1 MAIKMERGD
10 YCVGPGGP
18 VILRG
23 ADAQFADALFRLQ
36 CVRGSFPF
44 LPALGSRQWRLG
56 LERPA
61 DRPAL
66 ARQYCAEALE
76 GTGVDAVEVGVREGG
91 RALVVEITLVRG
103 EKSTTVEV
111 SV

>member
-18 VILRG
+18 VALRG

-44 LPALGSRQWRLG
+44 LPALGSRLWRLG

-61 DRPAL
+61 ERTAL
-66 ARQYCAEALE
+66 ARQYCAEALAD
-76 GTGVDAVEVGVREGG
+76 TGIEVSEVSVREEG
-91 RALVVEITLVRG
+91 RALIVELTLVRG
-103 EKSTTVEV
+103 EKSTSVEV

>member
-1 MAIKMERGD
+1 MAIKMEHGD

-18 VILRG
+18 VELDG
-23 ADAQFADALFRLQ
+23 AEAQLADAVFRLQ

-44 LPALGSRQWRLG
+44 LPELGSRLWRLG

-66 ARQYCAEALE
+66 ARQYCAEALAD
-76 GTGVDAVEVGVREGG
+76 TGVYVSGVSVRQEA
-91 RALVVEITLVRG
+91 RALVVEATLERG
-103 EKSTTVEV
+103 EQSMIAEV

>member
-10 YCVGPGGP
+10 YCVCPGGP
-18 VILRG
+18 VELHG
-23 ADAQFADALFRLQ
+23 ADAIFADALFRLQ

-44 LPALGSRQWRLG
+44 LPALGSRLWRLG
-56 LERPA
+56 LDRPA

-76 GTGVDAVEVGVREGG
+76 GCGVDAAEVCLREEG
-91 RALVVEITLVRG
+91 RALIVEVTLTRG
-103 EKSTTVEV
+103 EKSTSVEV

>member
-44 LPALGSRQWRLG
+44 LPALGSRLWRLG
-56 LERPA
+56 LERRT

-66 ARQYCAEALE
+66 ARQFCAEALE
-76 GTGVDAVEVGVREGG
+76 GSAVQSRDVTVREGE
-91 RALVVEITLVRG
+91 ALTVELTLVLG
-103 EKSTTVEV
+103 EANVNVEV
-111 SV
+111 RV

>member
-1 MAIKMERGD
+1 MAIKMERGG

-18 VILRG
+18 VELG
-23 ADAQFADALFRLQ
+23 GVEAQFADALFRLQ

-44 LPALGSRQWRLG
+44 LPDLGSRLWRLG

-66 ARQYCAEALE
+66 ARQFCAEALE
-76 GTGVDAVEVGVREGG
+76 GCSVDVTEVRVRQEGY
-91 RALVVEITLVRG
+91 ALVVEAELQRG
-103 EKSTTVEV
+103 ENSTSVEV
-111 SV
+111 SI

>member
-10 YCVGPGGP
+10 YFLRPGGT
-18 VILRG
+18 VRLRG
-23 ADAQFADALFRLQ
+23 DEAVLADALFRLQ

-44 LPALGSRQWRLG
+44 LPELGSRLWRLG
-56 LERPA
+56 LERSG

-66 ARQYCAEALE
+66 ARQYCAEALA
-76 GTGVDAVEVGVREGG
+76 GSGVEVLEVNIREQGQALAVEV
-91 RALVVEITLVRG
+91 TLGLGAQRVN
-103 EKSTTVEV
+103 VEV